1 MKKKSILSLLLVLAM
16 VLALMAGCGTTAD
29 TSEVPASEPEPAAS
43 ESVQDAVPPAE
54 EAPTAEAD
62 ASAAEAPESEPAAE
76 YGECAISFP
85 LDETET
91 LTYWHDV
98 DSRILTYIPTGVI
111 DDAPAFVAAEEATN
125 VHIKHIGVGMDAE
138 SDQFNLM
145 VASGDYTDLI
155 KKATDLYSK
164 GSIAAMDDEVII
176 DLAPYLEEYAPDFLR
191 ALDLVDGYVNEVTT
205 DDGRVPT
212 FVTVYAAGMDP
223 SQALW
228 IRKDLL
234 DGIGMGIPQTYDEF
248 TAVLTAFKDSGVK
261 EPLYLNPT
269 GVLPK
274 NVLAAGYNVAVDMN
288 FGAGAAAT
296 EPFYQVDGTV
306 KFGALEDGWLSY
318 IEMVRSWYADGLIS
332 SDFVSNTGNAMD
344 AGFMSTVTTGQ
355 TAVFCAPTML
365 IEYLV
370 ATGKDYDP
378 NFEVV
383 AIADMV
389 QNVGDMTHFGLANA
403 TAKTEGLSISTTCE
417 NPELAAAWCNYW
429 YTETGRMLATW
440 GQEGVTYEYNA
451 NGDPQWTELITN
463 NPDGMSKMDA
473 SSLYTMSVGSINFMP
488 TDTTGMAQY
497 AIDALTTW
505 MEHNDGAYDIPVTAT
520 FTSEESE
527 SYNDYMGEISTHYNE
542 TVLRFI
548 TGDKELSEYN
558 TFVEELHNM
567 GIDECI
573 ALKQSMLDRYN
584 NR

>member
-1 MKKKSILSLLLVLAM
+1 MKKKSIPSALLVLSIM
-16 VLALMAGCGTTAD
+16 LASITGCGITPVV
-29 TSEVPASEPEPAAS
+29 SETAAS
-43 ESVQDAVPPAE
+43 DA
-54 EAPTAEAD
+54 T
-62 ASAAEAPESEPAAE
+62 SAISDSKESETTSAEKIQDSQIDLSSMGDADDDSVME
-76 YGECAISFP
+76 YGACAISFP
-85 LDETET
+85 LDDSEA

-111 DDAPAFVAAEEATN
+111 DDAPAFTAAEEATN
-125 VHIKHIGVGMDAE
+125 VHIKHVGVGMDAE

-155 KKATDLYSK
+155 KKATELYSK
-164 GSIAAMDDEVII
+164 GSIAAMDDEVIV
-176 DLAPYLEEYAPDFLR
+176 DLNPYLEEYAPDFLR
-191 ALDLVDGYVNEVTT
+191 ALNLVDGYKNEVTT
-205 DDGRVPT
+205 DDGRIPT
-212 FVTVYAAGMDP
+212 FVTVYASGMDP

-234 DGIGMGIPQTYDEF
+234 DKIGMEIPHTYDEF
-248 TAVLTAFKDSGVK
+248 TAVLTAFKNSGIQ

-296 EPFYQVDGTV
+296 EPFYQVDGVV
-306 KFGALEDGWLSY
+306 KFGALEEGWLNY
-318 IEMVRSWYADGLIS
+318 IEMVRSWYANGLIS

-355 TAVFCAPTML
+355 TAVFCAPTMM

-370 ATGKDYDP
+370 STGKDYNPD
-378 NFEVV
+378 FEVV
-383 AIADMV
+383 SMADMV
-389 QNVGDMTHFGLANA
+389 QNAGDITHFGLANA
-403 TAKTEGLSISTTCE
+403 TAKTEGLSISATCE
-417 NPELAAAWCNYW
+417 HPELAAAWCNYW
-429 YTETGRMLATW
+429 YTEDGRMLATW
-440 GQEGVTYEYNA
+440 GQEGVTYEYDA

-505 MEHNDGAYDIPVTAT
+505 VEHNDGAYDIPVTAT

-527 SYNDYMGEISTHYNE
+527 SYNNYMGEISTHYNE

-548 TGDKELSEYN
+548 TGDKDLSEYN
-558 TFVEELHNM
+558 SFIDELHDM
-567 GIDECI
+567 GIDACI
-573 ALKQSMLDRYN
+573 AIKQSMLDRYN
-584 NR
+584 SR

>member
-1 MKKKSILSLLLVLAM
+1 MKKKSILSLLIAVVMLLSM
-16 VLALMAGCGTTAD
+16 FAGCGGTEESTATPNSASASTTDELQEDAP
-29 TSEVPASEPEPAAS
+29 TEASE
-43 ESVQDAVPPAE
+43 PAE
-54 EAPTAEAD
+54 EAADSVPAE
-62 ASAAEAPESEPAAE
+62 E

-98 DSRILTYIPTGVI
+98 DSRLLTYIPTGVI
-111 DDAPAFVAAEEATN
+111 DDAPAFIAAEEATN
-125 VHIKHIGVGMDAE
+125 VHIQHVAVGMDAE

-155 KKATDLYSK
+155 KKATNLYSK
-164 GSIAAMDDEVII
+164 GSIAAIDDEVII
-176 DLAPYLEEYAPDFLR
+176 DLVPYLNDYAPDFLR

-234 DGIGMGIPQTYDEF
+234 DKAGMEIPHTYDEF
-248 TAVLTAFKDSGVK
+248 TEVLKGFKASGVT

-296 EPFYQVDGTV
+296 EPFYQVDGEV
-306 KFGALEDGWLSY
+306 KFGALEDGWLDY
-318 IEMVRSWYADGLIS
+318 ITMVKGWYEDKLIS

-378 NFEVV
+378 DFEVV

-389 QNVGDMTHFGLANA
+389 QNEGDITHFGLANA
-403 TAKTEGLSISTTCE
+403 TAKTEGLSISATCS
-417 NPELAAAWCNYW
+417 NPELAAAWCNNW
-429 YTETGRMLATW
+429 YTEEGRMLATW
-440 GQEGVTYEYNA
+440 GQEGVTYKYDS

-497 AIDALTTW
+497 AIDALTIW

-520 FTSEESE
+520 FTSDESE
-527 SYNDYMGEISTHYNE
+527 RYNNYMGEISTHYNE

-548 TGDKELSEYN
+548 TGDKDLSQYSQ
-558 TFVEELHNM
+558 FVEELHGM
-567 GIDECI
+567 GIDECMN
-573 ALKQSMLDRYN
+573 LKQSMLDRYN
-584 NR
+584 SR